1 MKKAVK
7 GELTIFFSLVFL
19 LLLAL
24 VGAVVESASI
34 HVAKNEKRADASR
47 AVESIFAEYQKNLLE
62 RYGIFALEG
71 SYESGQMSEERVLNR
86 LSFYGAENME
96 TEIIAIRYLTDN
108 FGKEFYRQAIE
119 SQKQKMGVS
128 EIENFLNKKS
138 EWEEKEYLSKEY
150 EKTEEETNEE
160 LQDILRAEEQE
171 LPEEQDWLEMLGT
184 WKTETFLKLVLPKE
198 FVISDK
204 DMKDEILLSQREL
217 KKGYGTLLE
226 KTEKGGDA
234 AFFNLYLLDKF
245 GSAVEGKEQTFLQYE
260 LEYLLEGR
268 MSDMENLE
276 AVIGKLCGIRFGIN
290 YAYLL
295 TNQTMQAE
303 AEAFAGT
310 ISVVAAV
317 PALEPVMK
325 QAILLLWSY
334 GEAMM
339 DVRALMEG
347 EKVALLKSQDTW
359 KLSLENLLNITGEG
373 LPDSHN
379 SEESGMTYREYL
391 QMMLLTKEKSGV
403 YMRALDLIEQNIS
416 NVDGQ
421 NFLKLDACVTGL
433 SFHMVCPMRRN
444 VTYEFQTSYQYH

>member
-1 MKKAVK
+1 
-7 GELTIFFSLVFL
+7 
-19 LLLAL
+19 
-24 VGAVVESASI
+24 
-34 HVAKNEKRADASR
+34 
-47 AVESIFAEYQKNLLE
+47 
-62 RYGIFALEG
+62 
-71 SYESGQMSEERVLNR
+71 
-86 LSFYGAENME
+86 
-96 TEIIAIRYLTDN
+96 
-108 FGKEFYRQAIE
+108 
-119 SQKQKMGVS
+119 
-128 EIENFLNKKS
+128 
-138 EWEEKEYLSKEY
+138 
-150 EKTEEETNEE
+150 
-160 LQDILRAEEQE
+160 
-171 LPEEQDWLEMLGT
+171 
-184 WKTETFLKLVLPKE
+184 
-198 FVISDK
+198 
-204 DMKDEILLSQREL
+204 
-217 KKGYGTLLE
+217 
-226 KTEKGGDA
+226 
-234 AFFNLYLLDKF
+234 
-245 GSAVEGKEQTFLQYE
+245 
-260 LEYLLEGR
+260 
-268 MSDMENLE
+268 MENLE